1 MPSPSAA
8 ELLNPETLVRID
20 DYALLARVVVEGF
33 LAGLHRSLYQ
43 GFGSEFFQ
51 YRNYVPGDDPKYVD
65 WKVYGRLDRFY
76 TKVFREETN
85 LECTVV
91 LDASASMGYQGG
103 RSLCTKL
110 RYGAMLAAALVY
122 LARRQGDSVG
132 FCAYADRV
140 TAWVPPA
147 RHRDGAQRVFTEL
160 QRLTPHGK
168 ADHRTALQHVAESL
182 RRRGL
187 VVLISDFH
195 DAEDDLAQWVRRW
208 RCAHHDCIALQ
219 VLDRDELDLPFSRT
233 LRFVDS
239 EDGPEVTTAPDLIR
253 SGYERAMRAFVDRVR
268 DACLAHQVDYL
279 MVPTSENVGKLL
291 AAYLHRRE
299 ALGW

>member
-1 MPSPSAA
+1 MPSVTAA
-8 ELLNPETLVRID
+8 ELLSPETLVRID
-20 DYALLARVVVEGF
+20 NYALLARVVVEGF
-33 LAGLHRSLYQ
+33 LSGLHRSLYQ

-85 LECTVV
+85 LDCTIL

-103 RSLCTKL
+103 RSLCSKL
-110 RYGAMLAAALVY
+110 RYGAMLAAALAY

-132 FCAYADRV
+132 FCAYAETIR
-140 TAWVPPA
+140 AWVPPA
-147 RHRDGAQRVFTEL
+147 RQRDGAQRVFTEL
-160 QRLTPHGK
+160 QRLSAQGV
-168 ADHRTALQHVAESL
+168 ADHGTVLHHVAENL

-195 DAEDDLAQWVRRW
+195 GLEEELGSIVRRL
-208 RCAHHDCIALQ
+208 RFAHHDCIALQ
-219 VLDRDELDLPFSRT
+219 ILDRDELDLPFGRT
-233 LRFVDS
+233 VRFVDS
-239 EDGPEVTTAPDLIR
+239 EDGPELTTAPDLVR
-253 SGYERAMRAFVDRVR
+253 EGYERAVQGFVNRVR
-268 DACLAHQVDYL
+268 ETCLAHQVDYL
-279 MVPTSENVGKLL
+279 MVPTSEHVGNLL

-299 ALGW
+299 ALG

>member
-1 MPSPSAA
+1 MPSPTVA
-8 ELLNPETLVRID
+8 ELLSPETLARID
-20 DYALLARVVVEGF
+20 SYALLARVVVEGF
-33 LAGLHRSLYQ
+33 LSGLHRSLYQ

-65 WKVYGRLDRFY
+65 WKVYGRLDRYY

-85 LECTVV
+85 LDCTII
-91 LDASASMGYQGG
+91 LDTSASMGYQGG
-103 RSLCTKL
+103 RSRCTKL
-110 RYGAMLAAALVY
+110 RYGAMLAAALAY

-132 FCAYADRV
+132 FCAYAETI

-160 QRLTPHGK
+160 QKLTPRGV
-168 ADHRTALQHVAESL
+168 ADHRTVLHHVAENL

-195 DAEDDLAQWVRRW
+195 DLEDDLASVVRRL
-208 RCAHHDCIALQ
+208 RFAHHDCIALQ
-219 VLDRDELDLPFSRT
+219 VLDRDEMDLPFSRT
-233 LRFVDS
+233 VRFVDS
-239 EDGPEVTTAPDLIR
+239 EGGPELTTVPDLVR
-253 SGYERAMRAFVDRVR
+253 VGYEHAMEGFVKQVR
-268 DACLAHQVDYL
+268 EACLAQQVDYL
-279 MVPTSENVGKLL
+279 LAPTSENVGNLL

-299 ALGW
+299 ALG